1 MSQKIDSSF
10 QHINKLLV
18 NFYIYIKYREK
29 VRIVIT
35 LEHFFFII
43 TDLIY

>member
-18 NFYIYIKYREK
+18 
-29 VRIVIT
+29 
-35 LEHFFFII
+35 HFFIYKIQRESKDFDNTKTLLFII